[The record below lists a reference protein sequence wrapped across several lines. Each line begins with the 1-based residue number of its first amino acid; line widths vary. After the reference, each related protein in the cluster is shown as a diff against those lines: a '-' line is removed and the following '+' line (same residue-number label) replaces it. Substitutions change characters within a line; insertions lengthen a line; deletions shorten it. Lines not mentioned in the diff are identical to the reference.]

1 MWRFKVLN
9 FTKVSFLLM
18 IILLSIAGCRGYRI
32 VVDDSSRDV
41 VSFKIDQDK
50 RQSAFKLIDEFEQK
64 VDDSTYHQQSVLK
77 NVGMHDVFEDLR
89 TMLDY
94 PNSTILG
101 NSGHYCSV
109 ATVIN
114 WLLNNQPD
122 KYTKAVLDLTYYG
135 KTNFEGGIIK
145 VPGKLCKKV
154 DYNIIDTVDFK
165 IIRKDIEATSISD
178 FVLGVSLMYAEKGLQ
193 RIGMINRHALFNK
206 KRPGAFVFA
215 ITGPWELDDLF
226 ERVDVKFEKQ
236 GFYLSDKENIE
247 TLKAI
252 EKAVNNGKMPVIF
265 DNHIISFGQRQN
277 ALYGYT
283 GTHYITIHYMKVD
296 WENDVVDYCYWDYGR
311 VKNNPFKT
319 RTIKA
324 KPVNTISGTVR
335 KVEHFKKK
343 NVVQKRTITTKE
355 FLKAMK
361 GYWIPEQ

>member
-1 MWRFKVLN
+1 MNFKGIGFWFIFVL
-9 FTKVSFLLM
+9 LL
-18 IILLSIAGCRGYRI
+18 ISACQGYRI

-41 VSFKIDQDK
+41 VSFKINNETRMK
-50 RQSAFKLIDEFEQK
+50 AFDLIDEFEQK
-64 VDDSTYHQQSVLK
+64 VNDSTYHKQSVLK
-77 NVGMHDVFEDLR
+77 NISMHDVFEDLR

-94 PNSTILG
+94 PNSTIIG

-109 ATVIN
+109 AVVLN
-114 WLLNNQPD
+114 WLLNNQPK
-122 KYTKAVLDLTYYG
+122 KYTKAVLELTYYG
-135 KTNFEGGIIK
+135 ETSFEEGKIK
-145 VPGKLCKKV
+145 VPGKLRKKI
-154 DYNIIDTVDFK
+154 DYSIVDTVDFK
-165 IIRKDIEATSISD
+165 VIRKDLEATSISD

-193 RIGMINRHALFNK
+193 RIGMLNRHALFKK

-226 ERVDVKFEKQ
+226 TRVDVRFEKK

-247 TLKAI
+247 TLKMI
-252 EKAVNNGKMPVIF
+252 ENAANNGKMPVIF

-283 GTHYITIHYMKVD
+283 GTHYINIHYMKVD
-296 WENDVVDYCYWDYGR
+296 WKNDIVDYCYWDYGR

-324 KPVNTISGTVR
+324 KPANTISGTVR
-335 KVEHFKKK
+335 KQERFKKK

-361 GYWIPEQ
+361 GYWIPE